1 MSIGKKILAIIL
13 TILGSFLSLAGAI
26 CLFAWVDMGF
36 GDGLQKSDMEA
47 YFVLGGI
54 LLVIT
59 LVAGVLPLV
68 FGIKILRKNINKRK
82 Y

>member
-26 CLFAWVDMGF
+26 CLFAWVDMWF